1 MLEEKVVQSTNGR
14 YAEKQDYSLPIA
26 NTSAVSFGLGLLPTI
41 PFVIAFSLLW
51 GWPWQ
56 PMENF
61 VVALGLFWLALL
73 GGVVVHELLHALTW
87 MVAGRKPLRTMAF
100 GVKWR
105 TFTPYAHCRE
115 PMAAW
120 AYRLGVAMP
129 ALILGIVPMLAGLA
143 TANGWLL
150 FFGILFTIA
159 AGGDFLVLWSLRG
172 VNGRSQVAD
181 HPQNAGCIV
190 YAE

>member
-1 MLEEKVVQSTNGR
+1 MQQALFADQK
-14 YAEKQDYSLPIA
+14 KQDLSLPLAKIGGI
-26 NTSAVSFGLGLLPTI
+26 SLLLGFLPTI
-41 PFVIAFSLLW
+41 PFLITFAIVWEWQAVFVSSGPLW
-51 GWPWQ
+51 G
-56 PMENF
+56 
-61 VVALGLFWLALL
+61 AIGLFWLALL
-73 GGVVVHELLHALTW
+73 VGIVVHELLHALTW
-87 MVAGRKPLRTMAF
+87 MVAGRKPLRAMAF
-100 GVKWR
+100 GVQWK